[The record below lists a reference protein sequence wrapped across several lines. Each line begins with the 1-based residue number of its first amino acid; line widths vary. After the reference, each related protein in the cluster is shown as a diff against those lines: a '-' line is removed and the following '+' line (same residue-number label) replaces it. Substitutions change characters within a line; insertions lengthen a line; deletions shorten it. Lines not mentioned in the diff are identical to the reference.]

1 MLAALRRRAPSRLEL
16 RGPTVGVDNDG
27 RLAYQSLGASEP
39 TEAGMFDD
47 PGNGQARPG
56 DVDAVLTG
64 DRFRMSGERAVT
76 RRSGVYALDGES
88 LDLVEVASGRGDDG
102 EHS

>member
-1 MLAALRRRAPSRLEL
+1 
-16 RGPTVGVDNDG
+16 
-27 RLAYQSLGASEP
+27 
-39 TEAGMFDD
+39 
-47 PGNGQARPG
+47 
-56 DVDAVLTG
+56 
-64 DRFRMSGERAVT
+64 MSGEQALT